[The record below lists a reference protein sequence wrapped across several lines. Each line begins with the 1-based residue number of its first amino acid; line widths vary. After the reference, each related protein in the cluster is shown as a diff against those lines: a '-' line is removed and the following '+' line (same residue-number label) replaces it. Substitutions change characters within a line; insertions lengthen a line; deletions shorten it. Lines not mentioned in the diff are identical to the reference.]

1 MTVTRP
7 DGKPGALVWS
17 VLTGLTGLAVL
28 AGATAAGIGALSLAS
43 ALTATG
49 LPDPGPA
56 TTLGLPF
63 VRAAG
68 EIAAVLAV
76 GSFLYS
82 AFLVPPQR
90 SGVLD
95 VGGYRALRL
104 GTVASGIWAVSAAL
118 LVPLTISDVSGHP
131 VAEHLN
137 PVTLWSLAGLVNTA
151 SAWRWTAVLAAAVTL
166 ASLAVLRWSWVPLL
180 LAGSIVTLVP
190 LGLTGH
196 SSAGGSHDLATNSL
210 LIHLVAASLWAGGL
224 LALLAAALRSKNEA
238 EHIDLAARRFSTIA
252 LWCWVAMALSGVVN
266 ALVRVLPS
274 DLLTTGYGRLVVAKF
289 VALCTLGVVGWRQR
303 RSGVAALQADSG
315 SGKAKAVLI
324 RLALIEAA
332 IFGLTFGIAVGLGRT
347 PPPPPPIRIPSIPEA
362 EIGYDFSGPPTLARV
377 LFDWRFDLIFGT
389 AALVLAALY
398 VAAVVRLRR
407 RGDRWPPGRTLAWLL
422 GCATLLFVTSSGV
435 GRYMPAM
442 FSMHMA
448 AHMGLSMLVPIL
460 LVLGGPVSLALRALP
475 AAGRDDPPGMR
486 EWILAALH
494 SRFSRVLTNPVVA
507 TALFVAGFYGLY
519 FGSIFDDAVGSHAGH
534 LAMNVHF
541 LLSGYLFYWIVIGVD
556 PTPRPIP
563 PLAKVAVVF
572 ASLPLH
578 AFFGVELMST
588 RRVLGSAY
596 YKSLGLSWHT
606 DLLGDQHLGGGI
618 AWAAGELPLVLV
630 MIALLVQWARSD
642 ERTARRLD
650 RAAERDDD
658 AELGAYNA
666 MLAELARRD
675 APGRSRQT
683 PETKDVCTVDGR
695 AADHGETPERD
706 RDTGGLPA

>member
-1 MTVTRP
+1 MTVARP
-7 DGKPGALVWS
+7 AAEPVPRAAGKSGARVWPLLAG
-17 VLTGLTGLAVL
+17 VAVL
-28 AGATAAGIGALSLAS
+28 AGCTAAGIGALSLAD

-49 LPDPGPA
+49 LPDPGPV

-63 VRAAG
+63 IRAAG

-76 GSFLYS
+76 GSFLFA

-104 GTVASGIWAVSAAL
+104 GTVASGVWAVAAAL

-131 VAEHLN
+131 LVENLN
-137 PVTLWSLAGLVNTA
+137 PVTIWSVAGLVNTA
-151 SAWRWTAVLAAAVTL
+151 SAWRWTAVLAALVTL
-166 ASLAVLRWSWVPLL
+166 ASLAVLRWSWTPLL
-180 LAGSIVTLVP
+180 LAGSLVTLIP

-210 LIHLVAASLWAGGL
+210 LIHLLAASLWAGGL
-224 LALLAAALRSKNEA
+224 LALLAHALRGG
-238 EHIDLAARRFSTIA
+238 EHTDLAARRFSAIA
-252 LWCWVAMALSGVVN
+252 LWCWVAMALSGVIN

-274 DLLTTGYGRLVVAKF
+274 DLLTTGYGRLLVAKF
-289 VALCTLGVVGWRQR
+289 VALCLLGVVGWRQR
-303 RSGVAALQADSG
+303 RAGVAALQADPSPPTTRQAR
-315 SGKAKAVLI
+315 SVLI

-332 IFGLTFGIAVGLGRT
+332 VFGITFGIAVGLGRT
-347 PPPPPPIRIPSIPEA
+347 PPPPPPIRLPSIPEA
-362 EIGYDFSGPPTLARV
+362 EIGYDFDGPPTLARI

-389 AALVLAALY
+389 AAIVLAALY
-398 VAAVVRLRR
+398 VAAVLRLRR
-407 RGDRWPPGRTLAWLL
+407 RGDGWPPGRTVSWLL
-422 GCATLLFVTSSGV
+422 GCAVLLFATSSGV

-442 FSMHMA
+442 FSVHMI
-448 AHMGLSMLVPIL
+448 AHMGLSMLAPIL

-494 SRFSRVLTNPVVA
+494 SRLSRLLTNPIVA
-507 TALFVAGFYGLY
+507 TVLFVSGFYGLY
-519 FGSIFDDAVGSHAGH
+519 FSDLFDTAVGSHAGH

-541 LLSGYLFYWIVIGVD
+541 LLSGYLYYWIVIGVD

-563 PLAKVAVVF
+563 PLAKLGVVF

-578 AFFGVELMST
+578 AFFGVELMGT
-588 RRVLGSAY
+588 RTVLGASY
-596 YKSLGLSWHT
+596 YRSLGLRWHT
-606 DLLGDQHLGGGI
+606 DLLGDQRLGGGI
-618 AWAAGELPLVLV
+618 AWAAGELPLVIV

-642 ERTARRLD
+642 NRTARRLD

-658 AELGAYNA
+658 AELAAYNA
-666 MLAELARRD
+666 MLAQLSHRD
-675 APGRSRQT
+675 EPGRSPQ
-683 PETKDVCTVDGR
+683 P
-695 AADHGETPERD
+695 AD
-706 RDTGGLPA
+706 